1 MQQDGSKYFARRPP
15 PPPSEVQNSFFSEHG
30 SYCISK
36 GIANAAIWYQ
46 MQTEVQ

>member
-1 MQQDGSKYFARRPP
+1 MQQQGSKYFARS
-15 PPPSEVQNSFFSEHG
+15 PPPSEGQNSFFSEHG

-36 GIANAAIWYQ
+36 GIPNAAIWYQ